1 MQCTAIFDQPGSLCL
16 VSVDFAFT
24 AHQYRPMRG
33 ISDFVTA
40 AHRSVLMRGNLL
52 FLVSLSSKRDSNFV
66 FLNYIC
72 LTINGKMTMNCWNTC
87 YYNLTL
93 TLLT

>member
-24 AHQYRPMRG
+24 AHQSEPMRG

-40 AHRSVLMRGNLL
+40 ARRSEPKRGTGKIRVAAHRFRLMRGMSHLIA
-52 FLVSLSSKRDSNFV
+52 SK
-66 FLNYIC
+66 I
-72 LTINGKMTMNCWNTC
+72 
-87 YYNLTL
+87 
-93 TLLT
+93 